1 MNLFLRSSLLAV
13 SLRGISGFVA
23 PRTSTT
29 TFVARTMSSLNA
41 KPFAVIVQ
49 AEIQAERIDEF
60 VKLIEENAVNTRKE
74 PGCLRFG
81 KLLSREICVRVRVRH
96 VVIIQFLA
104 FTLTF
109 FVLPIFHSITTHP
122 YKMMTV

>member
-1 MNLFLRSSLLAV
+1 MNLLLRSSLLAV
-13 SLRGISGFVA
+13 SLRGVSGFVA
-23 PRTSTT
+23 PRVFT

-49 AEIQAERIDEF
+49 AEIQPERVDEF

-81 KLLSREICVRVRVRH
+81 TFRFFPEACVC
-96 VVIIQFLA
+96 
-104 FTLTF
+104 
-109 FVLPIFHSITTHP
+109 VLMCST
-122 YKMMTV
+122 